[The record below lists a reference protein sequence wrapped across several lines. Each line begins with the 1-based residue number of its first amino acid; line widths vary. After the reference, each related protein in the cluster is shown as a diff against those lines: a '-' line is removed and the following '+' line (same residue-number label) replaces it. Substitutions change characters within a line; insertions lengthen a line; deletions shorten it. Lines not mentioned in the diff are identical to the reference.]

1 MANTKKTTK
10 KVAAKAP
17 VKRVNNKKDNWKHIF
32 AGFLLGMCLTTLL
45 YSAFILI
52 CAASI

>member
-1 MANTKKTTK
+1 MARTK
-10 KVAAKAP
+10 KVTAKTP
-17 VKRVNNKKDNWKHIF
+17 VKNARNKKSDNWKHIF

-52 CAASI
+52 CAVGL